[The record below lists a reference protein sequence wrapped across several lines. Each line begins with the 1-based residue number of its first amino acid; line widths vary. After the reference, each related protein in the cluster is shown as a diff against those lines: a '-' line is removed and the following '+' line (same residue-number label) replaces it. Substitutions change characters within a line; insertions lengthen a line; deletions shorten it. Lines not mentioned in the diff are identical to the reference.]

1 MKVVQALLI
10 DQDLKMYH
18 AKSDTPAKAK
28 TSALSE
34 ELGQISFIF
43 SDKTGTLTR
52 NEMEFKKCCVGGK
65 SYGLM
70 EDEAKVEN
78 RGRERN
84 AKTKKKK
91 KKIGRSSSCHLNGS
105 FFWVSRPRNRKGFGK
120 RSERS
125 FVAGVFHGAQRLSHG
140 VGGTR
145 EGTLQV
151 SELSPCLFC

>member
-18 AKSDTPAKAK
+18 EKSDTPAKAK

-34 ELGQISFIF
+34 ELGQISYIF

-70 EDEAKVEN
+70 EEEAKVKEQQQDQK
-78 RGRERN
+78 RN
-84 AKTKKKK
+84 P
-91 KKIGRSSSCHLNGS
+91 
-105 FFWVSRPRNRKGFGK
+105 FFKFY
-120 RSERS
+120 
-125 FVAGVFHGAQRLSHG
+125 
-140 VGGTR
+140 
-145 EGTLQV
+145 
-151 SELSPCLFC
+151 LFIFFFFF